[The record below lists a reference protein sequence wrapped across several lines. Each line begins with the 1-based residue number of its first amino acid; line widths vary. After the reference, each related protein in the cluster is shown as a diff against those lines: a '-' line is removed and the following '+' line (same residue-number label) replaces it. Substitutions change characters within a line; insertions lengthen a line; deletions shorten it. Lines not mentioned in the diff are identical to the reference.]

1 MTVAASTKK
10 FGINGNREG
19 SLQQAGLG
27 SVGFRK
33 EDRKGGVLGEQ
44 METLRSLAQG
54 LVRSARFSP
63 HLSSCA
69 SPETHKVSGSSCA
82 QNILLRTVLEMWR

>member
-44 METLRSLAQG
+44 METGSREECTI
-54 LVRSARFSP
+54 FS
-63 HLSSCA
+63 
-69 SPETHKVSGSSCA
+69 SP
-82 QNILLRTVLEMWR
+82 VLMCFPGNP